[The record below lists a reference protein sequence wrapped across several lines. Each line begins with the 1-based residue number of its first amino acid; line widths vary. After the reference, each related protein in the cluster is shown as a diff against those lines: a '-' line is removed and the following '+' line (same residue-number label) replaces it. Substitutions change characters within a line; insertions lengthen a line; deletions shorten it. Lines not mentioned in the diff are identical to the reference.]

1 MLRYSQIQFLYT
13 GHSERRRESA
23 HSKIDMNKLFII
35 FLTFIM
41 VLNLAACST
50 KSGSSDNVPE
60 KPAASEQTVTQK
72 SEPEES
78 PVQESVADVSEE
90 TEVVD
95 SGEPAS
101 QEPEDEVDPLSAKFN
116 GLWIT
121 ASSIGTLYYFDNGE
135 VTTYSTVNYDP
146 SAADLRYTIVQK
158 QHYEVEEVTSQDGSG
173 HKAVLENGSEYWL
186 LDEYPNQLS
195 LFWYDEDGELQYSG
209 SDSLGRVTDFTVD
222 DLILEDA
229 K

>member
-1 MLRYSQIQFLYT
+1 
-13 GHSERRRESA
+13 
-23 HSKIDMNKLFII
+23 
-35 FLTFIM
+35 M

-60 KPAASEQTVTQK
+60 KPASQ
-72 SEPEES
+72 EPEVVVS
-78 PVQESVADVSEE
+78 PDPELEASQEP
-90 TEVVD
+90 EVD
-95 SGEPAS
+95 AS

-158 QHYEVEEVTSQDGSG
+158 QHYVVEEVTSQDGSG

>member
-1 MLRYSQIQFLYT
+1 
-13 GHSERRRESA
+13 
-23 HSKIDMNKLFII
+23 
-35 FLTFIM
+35 M

-50 KSGSSDNVPE
+50 KSGSSDNASE
-60 KPAASEQTVTQK
+60 KPAASEQTVTQE

-78 PVQESVADVSEE
+78 IVQESEADVS
-90 TEVVD
+90 
-95 SGEPAS
+95 
-101 QEPEDEVDPLSAKFN
+101 QEPKGEVDPLSAKFN

-135 VTTYSTVNYDP
+135 VTTYSAVNDDP

-158 QHYEVEEVTSQDGSG
+158 QHYVVEEVTSQDGSG

-186 LDEYPNQLS
+186 LDEYPDQLS